1 VNGPAVDGG
10 RARGGPAA
18 WAAADPLRAVLAII
32 AAITVLTGVAE
43 IPFGWF
49 ILPLLGAE
57 PTPAAL
63 QLFGT
68 VGMFMIVVGGL
79 LLHTLLKTEPSP
91 EVIFWAGI
99 QKSGAFAA
107 VAVGVLN
114 GVFAGPALAVAIFD
128 LATAV
133 LCFVYWRG
141 VYWRGVLKP

>member
-1 VNGPAVDGG
+1 MNGPAV
-10 RARGGPAA
+10 AGGPARGTLA

-49 ILPLLGAE
+49 ILPLRGAE
-57 PTPAAL
+57 PTPVAL

-79 LLHTLLKTEPSP
+79 LLHTLLKQAPAP
-91 EVIFWAGI
+91 EVIFWAGV

-107 VAVGVLN
+107 VGIGVLN
-114 GVFAGPALAVAIFD
+114 GVFAAPVLAVAIFD

-141 VYWRGVLKP
+141 VYWRGVLRP

>member
-1 VNGPAVDGG
+1 MNGPAV
-10 RARGGPAA
+10 AGGPARGNLA

-32 AAITVLTGVAE
+32 AVITVLTGVAE

-57 PTPAAL
+57 PTPVAL

-79 LLHTLLKTEPSP
+79 LLHTLLKQAPAP
-91 EVIFWAGI
+91 EAIFWAGV

-107 VAVGVLN
+107 VGLGVLN
-114 GVFAGPALAVAIFD
+114 GVFAAPALAVAIFD

-141 VYWRGVLKP
+141 VYWRGVLRP